1 MRGRKIIAGLLSV
14 MLVLA
19 AVFAGNVTNVKADT
33 RDIALS
39 VELALDSNVGNC
51 NLSYDQYDSGKQ
63 KLNNGSGLVSFSGSD
78 NGTIK
83 SDTIHIDKNASYIQ
97 FNLTDAGA
105 TVNSVTLS
113 KDSASAVGLNDTEK
127 SNLSSGT
134 YQIQVS
140 EVSSSLKFSI
150 SMSSN
155 NTQGGPGGTT
165 VTATVNVTD
174 TNNVIGDLKIDNERV
189 DLQNHQVMVPDTD
202 STRTVSIIGQPG
214 FAIKKVTINEK
225 QYSNLSAG
233 GDGWIT
239 ISNVAKSTSSPESY
253 NISIDEYERTEFTI
267 WWSYNPNDADK
278 GIYVANG
285 KVEVVSVNR
294 QAPDWNP
301 PNAYGT
307 GGGYLV
313 VPKGAT
319 IILKLIPDYGYQVG
333 NLTINN
339 TTFTPGSNE
348 CEFQPPAVEG
358 DLHLSG
364 AFVKANDKIEAPDA
378 YSSTIITNGQNAT
391 DHGNLKLTIAESQTT
406 EDMSTVVAG
415 SESVQTLNMGLE
427 RIVSKGTSG
436 GVSQGEW
443 TTQISEFTNNI
454 TVTIPITDTTG
465 LLDGQTYGIVREH
478 DGQKEELRATYNA
491 SAKTLTFLT
500 NKFSEYTIIKRDAA
514 TAPTI
519 PVAPTTPTDTP
530 SEKTESS
537 SSTTNT
543 SATNTTASTTVGTVT
558 DVTKSAENFQ
568 GAALGE
574 TSAELLAN
582 VLTTAEQ
589 EQVAKGAVVKV
600 WIDAKDISAT
610 VPAEQLALVVNNLPE
625 KYEVAKYLD
634 INLFKQVGNNA
645 STKVTQLPNGNVAI
659 RFVLP
664 EKLRKD
670 GRQYK
675 VVRIHD
681 GVATVLDA
689 TFDPATGFISFET
702 NQFSTYAIIYT
713 DSATNT
719 KSPKTNNGVDFG
731 AMLAVLLLCASSVYM
746 VNRRK
751 RA

>member
-1 MRGRKIIAGLLSV
+1 MKRKKMLRRILSSV
-14 MLVLA
+14 LVLGMIIVLA
-19 AVFAGNVTNVKADT
+19 YVPVQVKAAGVSLELLGANTISGGDFSAT
-33 RDIALS
+33 GGTATVSIGGTPYSGDSSIMS
-39 VELALDSNVGNC
+39 VPDLTTEIIVTLRAENGKVGVLRTGGN
-51 NLSYDQYDSGKQ
+51 
-63 KLNNGSGLVSFSGSD
+63 SGL
-78 NGTIK
+78 TIPG
-83 SDTIHIDKNASYIQ
+83 NAVNTEGQVTTYTFTLES
-97 FNLTDAGA
+97 LGA
-105 TVNSVTLS
+105 TEGTTFVPLS
-113 KDSASAVGLNDTEK
+113 MEFTD
-127 SNLSSGT
+127 
-134 YQIQVS
+134 
-140 EVSSSLKFSI
+140 
-150 SMSSN
+150 

-174 TNNVIGDLKIDNERV
+174 TNNVIGDLKIDNARV
-189 DLQNHQVMVPDTD
+189 DLQKHQVTVPDTD

-214 FAIKKVTINEK
+214 FAIKKVTING
-225 QYSNLSAG
+225 QLYTNFSAG
-233 GDGWIT
+233 EGGWIT
-239 ISNVAKSTSSPESY
+239 ISGVTKSTSSPENY

-267 WWSYNPNDADK
+267 WWSYNPNDAGQ

-285 KVEVVSVNR
+285 QVEVVSVNG
-294 QAPDWNP
+294 QAPNWNP

-333 NLTINN
+333 SLTIND
-339 TTFTPGSNE
+339 TTFTPGSEE
-348 CEFQPPAVEG
+348 CEFKLPAVAG

-364 AFVKANDKIEAPDA
+364 AFVKASDKIVASGA
-378 YSSTIITNGQNAT
+378 YSSATIANGQNAT
-391 DHGNLKLTIAESQTT
+391 DHGNLQLTINEETNAV
-406 EDMSTVVAG
+406 DMSDVVAG
-415 SESVQTLNMGLE
+415 SESVQTLDMGLD
-427 RIVSKGTSG
+427 RLVSKGTSG

-443 TTQISEFTNNI
+443 TTPITEFTNNI

-465 LLDGQTYGIVREH
+465 LSDGQTYGIVRNH
-478 DGQKEELRATYNA
+478 DGQNEELTATYNA

-500 NKFSEYTIIKRDAA
+500 NKFSKYTIIKRDAA

-519 PVAPTTPTDTP
+519 PVAPTTPTTPPDTP

>member
-1 MRGRKIIAGLLSV
+1 MKRKNMLRRILSS
-14 MLVLA
+14 VLA
-19 AVFAGNVTNVKADT
+19 LGMIMVLAYVPVQVKAAEVSLELFGANTISSGDFSAT
-33 RDIALS
+33 GGTATVSIGGTKYSGNEQIMAVPDLETEIVVALTAD
-39 VELALDSNVGNC
+39 EGKVGVLRTGGN
-51 NLSYDQYDSGKQ
+51 
-63 KLNNGSGLVSFSGSD
+63 SGL
-78 NGTIK
+78 TIPGNAVNTEGQVTTYTFTLK
-83 SDTIHIDKNASYIQ
+83 S
-97 FNLTDAGA
+97 LGA
-105 TVNSVTLS
+105 TENTTFVSLS
-113 KDSASAVGLNDTEK
+113 MEFTD
-127 SNLSSGT
+127 
-134 YQIQVS
+134 
-140 EVSSSLKFSI
+140 
-150 SMSSN
+150 
-155 NTQGGPGGTT
+155 NTQGGTGGTT
-165 VTATVNVTD
+165 VPATVNVTD
-174 TNNVIGDLKIDNERV
+174 TNNVIGDLKIDNARV
-189 DLQNHQVMVPDTD
+189 DLQNHQVTVPVTN

-214 FAIKKVTINEK
+214 FAIKKVTINET
-225 QYSNLSAG
+225 QYSNLSAS

-267 WWSYNPNDADK
+267 WWSYNPNDAGQ

-285 KVEVVSVNR
+285 KVEVVSVNG

-319 IILKLIPDYGYQVG
+319 IILKLIPNYGYQVG
-333 NLTINN
+333 SLTIND

-348 CEFQPPAVEG
+348 CEFKLPAVAG

-364 AFVKANDKIEAPDA
+364 AFVKASDKIVAPED
-378 YSSTIITNGQNAT
+378 YSSATIANGQNAT

-415 SESVQTLNMGLE
+415 SESVQTLNMGLD

-436 GVSQGEW
+436 GVSQGDW
-443 TTQISEFTNNI
+443 TTPISEFTNNI

-465 LLDGQTYGIVREH
+465 LSDGQTYGIVREH
-478 DGQKEELRATYNA
+478 NGQKEELTATYNA

-500 NKFSEYTIIKRDAA
+500 NKFSKYTIIKCDAA

-519 PVAPTTPTDTP
+519 PVAPTTPTTPPDTP

-543 SATNTTASTTVGTVT
+543 SATNTTASTTATVT
-558 DVTKSAENFQ
+558 DVTKSTENFQ
-568 GAALGE
+568 GAALAE
-574 TSAELLAN
+574 TPAELLAN
-582 VLTTAEQ
+582 VLTVEDQAL
-589 EQVAKGAVVKV
+589 VSKGIGVKV

-610 VPAEQLALVVNNLPE
+610 VPADQLALVVNSLPE

-664 EKLRKD
+664 EDLRKD

-689 TFDPATGFISFET
+689 TYDPATGFISFET

-731 AMLAVLLLCASSVYM
+731 AMLAVLLLCASFVYM
-746 VNRRK
+746 VKRRK